1 MTLYQLESS
10 RNKGTPYNIFAW
22 IPHSKVASGRQLLTS
37 VLSTLSEHVPENQ
50 GKAALCFMM
59 QI

>member
-10 RNKGTPYNIFAW
+10 RNKGTPYSHIFAW

-37 VLSTLSEHVPENQ
+37 VLSTLSEHVPAN
-50 GKAALCFMM
+50 
-59 QI
+59 

>member
-37 VLSTLSEHVPENQ
+37 VLSTLSEHVPAN
-50 GKAALCFMM
+50 
-59 QI
+59 